1 MELARRDLQNHM
13 DTIPKKILIVEDEAA
28 ILNGIS
34 DKFTNEG
41 FLVIKAKNGQEG
53 LDEALKN
60 HPDIVL
66 LDNLMPNTDGFFF
79 LENLRKDEWGK
90 NVRIIMWS
98 NSNDPKTINRARKLG
113 VVDFMIK
120 SEWEYRDVVKK
131 VRERLNIS

>member
-1 MELARRDLQNHM
+1 M
-13 DTIPKKILIVEDEAA
+13 DPPPKKILIVEDETA

-34 DKFTNEG
+34 DKFTIEG
-41 FLVIKAKNGQEG
+41 FIVIKAKDGQEG

-98 NSNDPKTINRARKLG
+98 NSNDPKTINRAKKLG

-131 VRERLNIS
+131 VREALGIQE

>member
-1 MELARRDLQNHM
+1 M
-13 DTIPKKILIVEDEAA
+13 DTPPKKILIVEDETA

-34 DKFTNEG
+34 DKFEYEG
-41 FLVIKAKNGQEG
+41 FQVFKAKDGQEG
-53 LDEALKN
+53 LNMALKN

-66 LDNLMPNTDGFFF
+66 LDNLMPNTDGFYF

-98 NSNDPKTINRARKLG
+98 NSHDSNTINRARKLG
-113 VVDFMIK
+113 VIYFMIK

-131 VRERLNIS
+131 VREALGT